1 MFTFLS
7 RHASSPLQR
16 LRSRKATLEEIQT
29 CHSES
34 YTLLFGSSPH
44 NRHKID
50 PARLSKSTLL
60 FYFDVL
66 LTYLVLVADLP
77 IKSFVML
84 PCGGIGIDS
93 DTTWNEMHT
102 SGAARMAAGCVIELA
117 TRVALKEVKVRERVC
132 FLSKMA
138 SMFNQTL
145 SF

>member
-7 RHASSPLQR
+7 RHASPLQR

-50 PARLSKSTLL
+50 PARLSMSTLL
-60 FYFDVL
+60 FSFDVVTANL
-66 LTYLVLVADLP
+66 SFAPVADLP

-117 TRVALKEVKVRERVC
+117 TRVALKEVKV
-132 FLSKMA
+132 S
-138 SMFNQTL
+138 SSS
-145 SF
+145 SFENGFSL